1 LKKLKLNIGYA
12 PCGSSNLAV
21 ILAADL
27 AQIVACRR
35 RFRRQLNQRIVD
47 DFELAL
53 SRLL

>member
-1 LKKLKLNIGYA
+1 MRGATRPLKKLKLNIGYA

-35 RFRRQLNQRIVD
+35 RSSGNQIK
-47 DFELAL
+47 
-53 SRLL
+53 S